1 MSCDF
6 AYEPRDIFQGLDF
19 SNFIE
24 HLAANNPY
32 LDPNSEE
39 YLAIN
44 PIQDSKPD
52 QPIDEYTGIL
62 ETPEMLS
69 GLSGTDGISGGY
81 GIDNKP
87 PIDERPNAPIGIPI
101 EHLIAGITGKPV
113 LGPDGNI
120 IEPTPGDANLGFG
133 SVQNPGTAPGI
144 AEGIAGMIP
153 ADPSYVDP
161 MPTPDYIESGPAL
174 LPSEQPETGI
184 ASLNNSKVFERM
196 RALARQPRNYK
207 SYIG

>member
-1 MSCDF
+1 MSFNF
-6 AYEPRDIFQGLDF
+6 AYGPIDIFQGLDLNF

-39 YLAIN
+39 YNA
-44 PIQDSKPD
+44 IQDLKPD

-62 ETPEMLS
+62 EPERPV
-69 GLSGTDGISGGY
+69 TDMISGGFPA
-81 GIDNKP
+81 IP
-87 PIDERPNAPIGIPI
+87 PPGMGNPPPTGDPLPGTAATAPPGIPI

-120 IEPTPGDANLGFG
+120 IEPTPG
-133 SVQNPGTAPGI
+133 TAPGI

-153 ADPSYVDP
+153 ADPKP
-161 MPTPDYIESGPAL
+161 MPTPNYIESGPAL
-174 LPSEQPETGI
+174 PPSERPETGI
-184 ASLNNSKVFERM
+184 ASLNNSMVFERM
-196 RALARQPRNYK
+196 RSLARQPRDYR

>member
-1 MSCDF
+1 MSF
-6 AYEPRDIFQGLDF
+6 NLAFGPIDIFQGLDF
-19 SNFIE
+19 SNFME

-62 ETPEMLS
+62 EPERPI
-69 GLSGTDGISGGY
+69 TDMISGGFPA
-81 GIDNKP
+81 IP
-87 PIDERPNAPIGIPI
+87 PPGMGNPDPSTGDTPPETAATAPPGIPI
-101 EHLIAGITGKPV
+101 EYLIAGITGEP
-113 LGPDGNI
+113 I
-120 IEPTPGDANLGFG
+120 IA
-133 SVQNPGTAPGI
+133 
-144 AEGIAGMIP
+144 
-153 ADPSYVDP
+153 VDP
-161 MPTPDYIESGPAL
+161 EEAGGPNLPDSGIETLPNTTPSAATSESG
-174 LPSEQPETGI
+174 QGI
-184 ASLNNSKVFERM
+184 NSLNNSMVFERM